1 MPYLADGVFRIAR
14 GAVGALGTPSRVL
27 LAVAV
32 FLAAMTPSAVVA
44 QDSTIR
50 VSLTADR
57 SNLTVGDFVT
67 LVLEITHPAG
77 HVVVV
82 PRLGREWGSF
92 EVVTQAT
99 AQTGSNGDGTET
111 TSQRIE
117 VTLFAP
123 GAFETPDL
131 PISVRGPDGSVEQV
145 FPLPVRL
152 TVDSVLS
159 GDDESLRDIRPPADL
174 SPSPWRQPAT
184 LALAALAVLAVLLT
198 GSYFVQRRLRGL
210 DAQPGLATETRTPWE
225 KAVEEID
232 RIERLDLPGEGRFK
246 EHYTLVSEVT
256 KAYVRSMY
264 LEGESRTDAVEMTT
278 DETVTEIWRSS
289 LDRKNARIVVDL
301 LNEADVV
308 RFSNYTPLE
317 SEAQEALHRAREIL
331 EDTSPAAGEERQ
343 LKATA

>member
-1 MPYLADGVFRIAR
+1 MADGVFRIAR

-32 FLAAMTPSAVVA
+32 LLAAMTPSAVVA

-50 VSLTADR
+50 VSFTADR
-57 SNLTVGDFVT
+57 SNLTVGDLVT
-67 LVLEITHPAG
+67 LVLETTHPAG

-92 EVVTQAT
+92 EVVTQTT
-99 AQTGSNGDGTET
+99 AQTDSNGDGTET

-145 FPLPVRL
+145 FPSPVRL
-152 TVDSVLS
+152 TVDSVLA
-159 GDDESLRDIRPPADL
+159 GDDETLRDIRPPADL
-174 SPSPWRQPAT
+174 PPSTWRQPAT
-184 LALAALAVLAVLLT
+184 LALAALAVLAVLLM
-198 GSYFVQRRLRGL
+198 GSYFVHRRRRGR
-210 DAQPGLATETRTPWE
+210 DAQLGLTAETRTPWE
-225 KAVEEID
+225 IAVEEID

-256 KAYVRSMY
+256 KSYVRSMY

-308 RFSNYTPLE
+308 RFSNFTPLE
-317 SEAQEALHRAREIL
+317 SEAQGALHRAREIL